1 MQLNNW
7 ISVSDCNVFS
17 FYDAFTHFSFRYGF
31 NSDGH
36 DRVLERLQKLKKSD
50 SVVLGVNL
58 GKNKNTEE
66 KQAHEDYVKGIEKF
80 ACVADYFVVNI
91 SSPNTVGLR
100 NLQQADNLKVL
111 LSKVVEARNK
121 LDPSNHVPILVKV
134 APDLSDSDVKDII
147 SVISKK
153 ECRVEGLII
162 SNTTI
167 QRDESLKCPEKN
179 ESGGLSGAP
188 LKDRSTAL
196 VAKIYELT
204 RGQIPIVGVGGISS
218 GQDAYDKITAGASAV
233 QIYTSLIYHGPPIVQ
248 KVKNELADIL
258 EANGFESVE
267 KARGTQSKLFAKD
280 AK

>member
-1 MQLNNW
+1 MHL
-7 ISVSDCNVFS
+7 II
-17 FYDAFTHFSFRYGF
+17 FRYGF

-36 DRVLERLQKLKKSD
+36 DRVLDRLQKLKKTN

-58 GKNKNTEE
+58 GKNKTTEN
-66 KQAHEDYVKGIEKF
+66 AHEDYVKGIEKF
-80 ACVADYFVVNI
+80 ASVADYYVVNI

-100 NLQQADNLKVL
+100 NLQQADNLQLL

-121 LDPSNHVPILVKV
+121 LEVSNQPPILLKV
-134 APDLSDSDVKDII
+134 APDLSDKDIKDII

-167 QRDESLKCPEKN
+167 QRDDTLRSLEKN

-188 LKDRSTAL
+188 LKNRSTAL

-204 RGQIPIVGVGGISS
+204 NGQIPIVGVGGIFN
-218 GQDAYDKITAGASAV
+218 GQDAYDKITAGASTI
-233 QIYTSLIYHGPPIVQ
+233 QLYTSLIYHGPPIVQ
-248 KVKNELADIL
+248 KVKNELADL
-258 EANGFESVE
+258 LKANGFESVE
-267 KARGTQSKLFAKD
+267 KARGTKSKLFAKH
-280 AK
+280 AI